1 MARLILLGALH
12 RRLKEKK
19 KKEELRT
26 ISKRVLRKTNQGKAQ
41 DLFISA
47 NAASM

>member
-12 RRLKEKK
+12 RRLKEK

-41 DLFISA
+41 DLLISA